1 MIPSIKYMYGGN
13 IVSPQLPLLAMMD
26 ILCYYYVDEDEE
38 KKFMYNNTIRALND
52 RKKQP
57 HYWIE

>member
-1 MIPSIKYMYGGN
+1 
-13 IVSPQLPLLAMMD
+13 MMD
-26 ILCYYYVDEDEE
+26 ILYYYYVDEDEE
-38 KKFMYNNTIRALND
+38 KKFMYNNTIQALND